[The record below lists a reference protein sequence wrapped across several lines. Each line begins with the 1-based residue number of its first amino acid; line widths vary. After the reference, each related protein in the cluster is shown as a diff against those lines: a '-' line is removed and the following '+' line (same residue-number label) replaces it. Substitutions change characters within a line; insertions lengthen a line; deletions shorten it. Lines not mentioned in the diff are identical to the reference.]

1 MYLAVF
7 LKVPHGLGT
16 MATTKTST
24 LTLYC
29 LERMLFLV
37 SSGWFTF
44 PLVGCQVT
52 FLSWPQVA
60 RRTSSNNT
68 SASSF
73 LYSVWLTLQ
82 MGWNWLTQDPTH
94 ATQLIIFGLW
104 ADFFFHNGKTEF
116 HYQGNEITESKFRTI
131 TRHLREYNPPDIWSP
146 REHMTEHTRTSY

>member
-24 LTLYC
+24 LTLYG

-73 LYSVWLTLQ
+73 LYSVWLTMQ

-104 ADFFFHNGKTEF
+104 ADLT
-116 HYQGNEITESKFRTI
+116 Q
-131 TRHLREYNPPDIWSP
+131 YNPQTSWPNKYPKAACCQWPFLLQNKLMHLLSH
-146 REHMTEHTRTSY
+146 HMDKW

>member
-29 LERMLFLV
+29 LERMLLLV

-44 PLVGCQVT
+44 PLVGSQFA
-52 FLSWPQVA
+52 FLSCPQVA
-60 RRTSSNNT
+60 RRTSSSNT

-73 LYSVWLTLQ
+73 LYSMWLSLQ
-82 MGWNWLTQDPTH
+82 VGWNWLTQGPTH
-94 ATQLIIFGLW
+94 TTQLIIFGLW
-104 ADFFFHNGKTEF
+104 LTWPNTIRKPIDPTSTRCLLPVAFLLQNKLMHLLSHHMDHQKKSEVF
-116 HYQGNEITESKFRTI
+116 SK
-131 TRHLREYNPPDIWSP
+131 
-146 REHMTEHTRTSY
+146 